1 MDKMVVEALNQN
13 TLIDITTVG
22 RNTGQPRRIEIW
34 FHYQDGRILI
44 TGSPGP
50 RGWYANVVAR
60 PEFTWHFKQSLI
72 RDIQAV
78 AAPITD
84 TADRRVVLD
93 RMRRCEERMS
103 NMDLDVWTKTSPLV
117 EVTFLS

>member
-1 MDKMVVEALNQN
+1 MDKIVLEALNQN

-22 RNTGQPRRIEIW
+22 RNIGQPRRIEIW
-34 FHYQDGRILI
+34 FHYQDGLILI

-50 RGWYANVVAR
+50 RGWYANMVTR

-72 RDIQAV
+72 RDISAV

-84 TADRRVVLD
+84 TADRRVVLG
-93 RMRRCEERMS
+93 RMLRCEERMS
-103 NMDLDVWTKTSPLV
+103 HMDLDVWTKASPLV

>member
-1 MDKMVVEALNQN
+1 MDKMVLEALNQD

-50 RGWYANVVAR
+50 RGWYANMVTR

-72 RDIQAV
+72 RDIPAV

>member
-1 MDKMVVEALNQN
+1 MDKMVLEALNQD

-93 RMRRCEERMS
+93 RMLRCEERMS
-103 NMDLDVWTKTSPLV
+103 HMDLDVWIKTSPLV